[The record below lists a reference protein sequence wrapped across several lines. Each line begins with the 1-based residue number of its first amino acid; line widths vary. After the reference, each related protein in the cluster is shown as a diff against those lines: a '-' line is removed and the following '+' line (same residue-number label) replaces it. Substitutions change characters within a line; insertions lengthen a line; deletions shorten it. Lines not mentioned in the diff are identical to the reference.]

1 MPTSED
7 KACEVILVRHGETEW
22 NRIGRPQG
30 HLDSPLSDAGIA
42 QAERLAQRLAGE
54 EFAALYS
61 SDLGRAFHT
70 AQRIA
75 AGSGHSVIT
84 DARLR
89 ERHLGVFQGLTRTEA
104 GEKHPQESERLD
116 SGDPDY
122 RIPGGESARERHER
136 IVACIE
142 EIASRHPGER
152 IVIVA
157 HGGAL
162 RSLFY
167 RTLGL
172 PLSAPRAFK
181 LLNAS
186 VNRFYFLDGRWK
198 LATWG
203 DVSHLG
209 GLGALDDF

>member
-1 MPTSED
+1 MSED

-22 NRIGRPQG
+22 NRIGRQQG

-42 QAERLAQRLAGE
+42 QAERLTQRLAGE

-75 AGSGHSVIT
+75 AHSGHSVIT

-89 ERHLGVFQGLTRTEA
+89 ERHLGIFQGLTREEA
-104 GEKHPQESERLD
+104 GEKYPRDSEKLE

-122 RIPGGESARERHER
+122 RIPGGESARDRYER

-142 EIASRHPGER
+142 DIAGRHPGER

-162 RSLFY
+162 RSLFH

-172 PLSAPRAFK
+172 PLSAPRTFK

-186 VNRFYFLDGRWK
+186 VNRFHFQNGRWK